1 MRQCPGSGAWL
12 GRDGMLLLLTAAA
25 GSMDVASYLGL
36 GHVFTAMMT
45 GNTVLLGMALGQGE
59 LLAALRSVLAL
70 LGFAAGVALAAVL
83 VLRDRP
89 GDWSVAVTRAL
100 TIEGALLTVFSLT
113 WHLAGPTLDD
123 PVVYGLIVMAGVSMG
138 LQSGT
143 VHRLRVPGVM
153 TTYITGTLTSLMS
166 DVIGHIRRF
175 PGSAPGTAPG
185 ERRVSLMAAVFLFY
199 ALGALAGA
207 VSYRRSLILMPL
219 LPMLAVWTVVA
230 NAAIRQRREQKS

>member
-1 MRQCPGSGAWL
+1 MRRDPVRVPFF

-45 GNTVLLGMALGQGE
+45 GNTVLLGMALGQGH

-70 LGFAAGVALAAVL
+70 IGFAGGVALAAML
-83 VLRDRP
+83 VLRDRH
-89 GDWSVAVTRAL
+89 GEWSPAVTSAL
-100 TIEGALLTVFSLT
+100 AIEGALLVVFSLT
-113 WHLAGPTLDD
+113 WYLSGPTPDD
-123 PVVYGLIVMAGVSMG
+123 LVVYWLIAVAGVAMG
-138 LQSGT
+138 IQSGA

-166 DVIGHIRRF
+166 DLTSRLQRIED
-175 PGSAPGTAPG
+175 SASGTSPR
-185 ERRVSLMAAVFLFY
+185 ERRVGLMAAVFIVY

-207 VSYRRSLILMPL
+207 VLHLQSPALMTL
-219 LPMLAVWTVVA
+219 LPVSAVLIVVA
-230 NAAIRQRREQKS
+230 NAALCHRRGQIL